1 MPMMIMMKSNS
12 CSLKIIKPD
21 LIAKEALDINV
32 LPLETVGSSRN
43 EHSKWLQEFAHKF
56 CCQTSRQKFGVNV
69 TVRLGT
75 QVQKEWAKTNKK
87 I

>member
-1 MPMMIMMKSNS
+1 MR
-12 CSLKIIKPD
+12 
-21 LIAKEALDINV
+21 AKEALNTNV

-43 EHSKWLQEFAHKF
+43 EHSNWLQEFARKF

-69 TVRLGT
+69 IVRLGK
-75 QVQKEWAKTNKK
+75 QVQKEWAKTKKK